1 MMRPLTLSLFLL
13 AATAHGQYTGG
24 IGGGGITNCMAA
36 FAMLP
41 VELLHF
47 TAKVDGEHVVL
58 SWATATEHNNAGF
71 HVERSTDG
79 LRFDAIVEV
88 PGAGNS
94 VQVVVYDALDR
105 APLPGTSYYRLLQT
119 DFDGTTSYSEVVS
132 VTMAESELLAYPNPA
147 DDRLWITGTSSGE
160 EVMLMDAM
168 GRTLRTL
175 AANDALFSLDLSD
188 LPAGRYVIRVA
199 GAGGLRTVPVV
210 KR

>member
-1 MMRPLTLSLFLL
+1 MRKLL
-13 AATAHGQYTGG
+13 AIALCSLATASVAQYLGG
-24 IGGGGITNCMAA
+24 TGGGGAPNCSAA

-47 TAKVDGEHVVL
+47 TAKVDDEHVVL
-58 SWATATEHNNAGF
+58 SWATATELNNAGF
-71 HVERSTDG
+71 HVERSADG
-79 LRFDAIVEV
+79 DRFEAIAEV
-88 PGAGNS
+88 PGVGNS

-119 DFDGTTSYSEVVS
+119 DYDGTTSYSDVVS

-168 GRTLRTL
+168 GRMVRT
-175 AANDALFSLDLSD
+175 ATANEAPTSIDLSD

-199 GAGGLRTVPVV
+199 GTGGLRTMPVV